1 MNNRVAPRQLMH
13 AADPTV
19 SRARRG
25 LDVVVAVIALL
36 ISTPVLLVAGLAI
49 RRTSPGPVLFRQ
61 TRVGLRGKPFTILK
75 LRTMTVDAPGL
86 DITMRGDPR
95 VTRVGEVLRRT
106 SLDELPQLLNVLRG
120 EMTLVGPR
128 PETVELAGRYPA
140 DCRWVLQHTP
150 GLTGPAQVR
159 LRDARVLEPG
169 HALPGSAVGSAGGSE
184 VGAAVLAES
193 SPDPER
199 WYLEQVVPRRVS
211 LDASYLNAPSLSR
224 TVAVLVETA
233 VYLLRG
239 P

>member
-1 MNNRVAPRQLMH
+1 MTERAAARLPVL
-13 AADPTV
+13 AADTTV

-36 ISTPVLLVAGLAI
+36 LATPLLVVAMVAI

-61 TRVGLRGKPFTILK
+61 TRVGVRGRPFTILK
-75 LRTMTVDAPGL
+75 LRTMTAGTPGL
-86 DITMRGDPR
+86 DITVRGDPR

-106 SLDELPQLLNVLRG
+106 SVDELPQLINVLRG

-159 LRDARVLEPG
+159 LRDVRVLEPAAG
-169 HALPGSAVGSAGGSE
+169 ATVG
-184 VGAAVLAES
+184 ES
-193 SPDPER
+193 TAPDPER
-199 WYLEQVVPRRVS
+199 WYLEHVVPRRVS
-211 LDASYLNAPSLSR
+211 LDASYLSAPSLSR
-224 TVAVLVETA
+224 TVSVLIETG

>member
-1 MNNRVAPRQLMH
+1 MNNRVAPHQLVH
-13 AADPTV
+13 AADTTV

-36 ISTPVLLVAGLAI
+36 ISTPLLLVAGLAI

-86 DITMRGDPR
+86 DITVRGDPR

-106 SLDELPQLLNVLRG
+106 SVDELPQLLNVLRG

-169 HALPGSAVGSAGGSE
+169 HALPGSVGGSD
-184 VGAAVLAES
+184 VGAAVLADS

-211 LDASYLNAPSLSR
+211 LDASYLSAPSLSR

-233 VYLLRG
+233 LYLLRG

>member
-1 MNNRVAPRQLMH
+1 MNDRVAPRLLVQV
-13 AADPTV
+13 ADTTV

-25 LDVVVAVIALL
+25 LDIVVAVVA
-36 ISTPVLLVAGLAI
+36 LLVATPLLVVAVLAI

-61 TRVGLRGKPFTILK
+61 TRVGVRGRPFTILK
-75 LRTMTVDAPGL
+75 LRTMTVGAPGL
-86 DITMRGDPR
+86 DITVRGDPR

-106 SLDELPQLLNVLRG
+106 SVDELPQLLNVLRG
-120 EMTLVGPR
+120 DMTLVGPR
-128 PETVELAGRYPA
+128 PETVELAGRYPI

-159 LRDARVLEPG
+159 LRDVRVLEPD
-169 HALPGSAVGSAGGSE
+169 HELAGGT
-184 VGAAVLAES
+184 VGETT
-193 SPDPER
+193 PIDPER

-211 LDASYLNAPSLSR
+211 LDASYLSAPSLPR
-224 TVAVLVETA
+224 TVAVLVETG